1 MRKETKYKLKIGFG
15 TLIKNDACIESAKNI
30 KGFVP
35 VIIGLVAA
43 FLPVIPLMVS
53 TAKTYG
59 SQFLKSSTYN
69 LDRYNTA
76 VMMDVKE
83 QGYEFKLFD
92 NQLLRYNG
100 ESVEEMSLE
109 AETTPIS
116 EYVSK
121 SGEGNPIKYQLFYS
135 GRINSGTN
143 EEKIKTLVTTITET
157 TYLTGTAFVKGSGD
171 AEAYIKTKQ
180 EAAEAAG
187 EKYEATYYRPS
198 FTVLYKLGLYT
209 YVNNESTGKQAA
221 TYGGDWKHSQIEDGL
236 LATILKVELPEGT
249 TLFDKDANGDY
260 KLMRNSDFVAAVQK
274 NMNKVYDNAYLTTK
288 QNSFTLYT
296 LVFYGV
302 YVVLIAF
309 MGLMIFLLTRG
320 KRNPMNYMTF
330 WLSTKIAAW
339 ATISPA
345 ILALILGFL
354 LTNFATMFFIILFG
368 VRIMWLSMRQLR
380 PAY

>member
-1 MRKETKYKLKIGFG
+1 
-15 TLIKNDACIESAKNI
+15 
-30 KGFVP
+30 
-35 VIIGLVAA
+35 
-43 FLPVIPLMVS
+43 
-53 TAKTYG
+53 
-59 SQFLKSSTYN
+59 
-69 LDRYNTA
+69 
-76 VMMDVKE
+76 
-83 QGYEFKLFD
+83 
-92 NQLLRYNG
+92 
-100 ESVEEMSLE
+100 
-109 AETTPIS
+109 
-116 EYVSK
+116 
-121 SGEGNPIKYQLFYS
+121 
-135 GRINSGTN
+135 
-143 EEKIKTLVTTITET
+143 
-157 TYLTGTAFVKGSGD
+157 
-171 AEAYIKTKQ
+171 
-180 EAAEAAG
+180 
-187 EKYEATYYRPS
+187 
-198 FTVLYKLGLYT
+198 
-209 YVNNESTGKQAA
+209 
-221 TYGGDWKHSQIEDGL
+221 
-236 LATILKVELPEGT
+236 
-249 TLFDKDANGDY
+249 
-260 KLMRNSDFVAAVQK
+260 MRNSDFVAAVQK